1 MNKYKKMVGKSMEL
15 YTQTAVGKLLGVTKQ
30 TIQDWING
38 SRDFDQCLSGTK
50 VDLELL
56 CKWLYDWKNE
66 CEEDSGSGSDL
77 KKLYAG
83 KNEKLKYEIKRETLI
98 PKTEYLH
105 QERERMLLVKDMMM
119 KFPEQMAAE
128 LKLTP
133 GEKDLMK
140 NAAKANLESLKETFE
155 GRLDEWER
163 ILNEAIEENDNQE

>member
-1 MNKYKKMVGKSMEL
+1 MEL

-38 SRDFDQCLSGTK
+38 SREFETCMSGTK
-50 VDLELL
+50 IDLELL
-56 CKWLYDWKNE
+56 CRWLYEWKVE

-83 KNEKLKYEIKRETLI
+83 KNEKLKYELKKETLI

-128 LKLTP
+128 LKLTN
-133 GEKDLMK
+133 GQKDLMK
-140 NAAKANLESLKETFE
+140 NVAKANLESLRETFTE
-155 GRLDEWER
+155 RMNDWER
-163 ILNEAIEENDNQE
+163 VLNDGLEENDNQE